1 MKNNE
6 KSTENAVKTGVSQ
19 KLLDILVGP
28 LCKAKLKSQSQ
39 EGKNFLVCNSCKL
52 KFPIEDGI
60 PQLLENQAEKL

>member
-6 KSTENAVKTGVSQ
+6 KSTENAAKTGVSQ
-19 KLLDILVGP
+19 KLLNILVCP